1 MQQAGVDG
9 KAAAEGTD
17 GMTTSGSGGISR
29 RGVLLGAGAGAAG
42 VALAPLLAA
51 CTGGSSGSSSS
62 SSKSMTVGSNYSD
75 AVPKKAFAALV
86 SGFEKKNSGKT
97 VKVNTVSHND
107 FQNNI
112 NNYLQGSPDDVF
124 TWFAGFRMRFYAKKN
139 LVAPMDDVW
148 DKVGS
153 NFSAAFSKACTG
165 DDGKKYLVP
174 LYNYP
179 WAFFYR
185 KSVWQAKGYQAPK
198 TSDELVALVKQMKKD
213 GLAPIGFADKDQWPA
228 CGTFDY
234 LNMRINGYDFHI
246 SLMAHEKSWAS
257 PEVAKVFDAW
267 KELLPYHDVSGA
279 LGRTWQ
285 DSAQLL
291 KGKKNGMYLLGSF
304 LAQQFT
310 GADLADLDFFA
321 FPEYSSQYG
330 QDAVEAPIDG
340 LMLSTKGAKNGL
352 TKTFL
357 EYSGTPE
364 AENLYLA
371 TDPSDVGAAKG
382 VSTSKY
388 NAIQKKSA
396 ELIGGAKQIS
406 QFLDRDSLPAFASN
420 VMEPA
425 LQDFI
430 RTGKFNGTQ
439 VESQAKSVYASN
451 S

>member
-9 KAAAEGTD
+9 KAAEGA
-17 GMTTSGSGGISR
+17 SGGISR
-29 RGVLLGAGAGAAG
+29 RGVLLGMGAGAAG

-62 SSKSMTVGSNYSD
+62 SSSKSMTIGSNYSD
-75 AVPKKAFAALV
+75 AVPKAAFASMV
-86 SGFEKKNSGKT
+86 KGFEDKNSGKT
-97 VKVNTVSHND
+97 VKVNTVDHND

-124 TWFAGFRMRFYAKKN
+124 TWFAGFRMRYYAKKG
-139 LVAPMDDVW
+139 LVSPIDDVW

-153 NFSAAFSKACTG
+153 NFSDAFAKASTG

-174 LYNYP
+174 MYNYP

-185 KSVWQAKGYQAPK
+185 KSLWDSKGYQVPK
-198 TSDELVALVKQMKKD
+198 TSDELVALAKQMKKD

-267 KELLPYHDVSGA
+267 KELLPYHDTNGA

-291 KGKKNGMYLLGSF
+291 KAKKNGMYLLGSF

-321 FPEYSSQYG
+321 FPEYDSQYG

-340 LMLSTKGAKNGL
+340 LMLSKKGGKNGL
-352 TKTFL
+352 AKSFL
-357 EYSGTPE
+357 QYSGTPE

-382 VSTSKY
+382 VSTDKY

-396 ELIGGAKQIS
+396 ELIGSAKQIS

-425 LQDFI
+425 LQQFI
-430 RTGKFNGTQ
+430 RTGTFDGAQ